1 VVKIKK
7 MTQDILEHLND
18 VLLEMKRLSKEIDVS
33 VKDEMLD
40 ENISEEIEAKVY
52 EPLLDL
58 IDSFDDIVESINK
71 LDDVDFFNDPY
82 GDELN
87 N

>member
-1 VVKIKK
+1 

-40 ENISEEIEAKVY
+40 ENISEELEAKVY

-58 IDSFDDIVESINK
+58 IDHFDDIVESINK

-82 GDELN
+82 GDESN
-87 N
+87 S

>member
-1 VVKIKK
+1 

-40 ENISEEIEAKVY
+40 ENISEELEAKVY

-58 IDSFDDIVESINK
+58 IDNFDDIVESINK
-71 LDDVDFFNDPY
+71 LDDIDFFNNPY

>member
-1 VVKIKK
+1 

-18 VLLEMKRLSKEIDVS
+18 VLLEMKRLSKEIDAS

-40 ENISEEIEAKVY
+40 ENISEELEAKVY

-58 IDSFDDIVESINK
+58 IDNFDDIVESINK
-71 LDDVDFFNDPY
+71 LDDIDFFNNPY

-87 N
+87 S

>member
-1 VVKIKK
+1 

-18 VLLEMKRLSKEIDVS
+18 VLLEMKRLSKEIDASVS
-33 VKDEMLD
+33 DEMLD
-40 ENISEEIEAKVY
+40 ENISEELEAKVY

-58 IDSFDDIVESINK
+58 IDNFNDIVESINK

-87 N
+87 S

>member
-1 VVKIKK
+1 